1 MFHTSFCSQ
10 IRQQN
15 GLLQDQQGSAGQN
28 PHHGQATGKEALH
41 YGGEE
46 EVGKDYFKQEC
57 LLLCF
62 MIKAGRGSSPFRP
75 PYFTLS
81 EVYIYKW
88 ANKYKKLV

>member
-1 MFHTSFCSQ
+1 MGFFR
-10 IRQQN
+10 IN
-15 GLLQDQQGSAGQN
+15 KEV
-28 PHHGQATGKEALH
+28 QARTRTMGKPQARKLFIME
-41 YGGEE
+41 
-46 EVGKDYFKQEC
+46 GKRKLGRTISNKC